1 MDKSEWGKFISYNNT
16 SAKPTTNLQSNENEV
31 SCLTN
36 VHVKSVLDL
45 KEVFDLKRYNNFDKL
60 VQLHVLFIV
69 LFLIAKTG
77 SPVDAK
83 PLNP

>member
-1 MDKSEWGKFISYNNT
+1 MDKSEWGKFISHNNT
-16 SAKPTTNLQSNENEV
+16 SAKRTNLQSNENEV

-36 VHVKSVLDL
+36 VHVKSVRDL

-60 VQLHVLFIV
+60 IQLHVLFIV
-69 LFLIAKTG
+69 LFLIVKTG